1 MLMKPVLVAY
11 ATNYGSTREVAEAV
25 SVALAEHGVYAIV
38 RAARDVDMLNEAS
51 AVVLGGA
58 LYFFRLHKDAR
69 RFLSRH
75 RKALTDMPVA
85 VFGMGPFK
93 DTKEDF
99 AGACKQLDRA
109 LSQQAWLSPVSVQVF
124 GGCFDPTK
132 LRFPHNN
139 PGMKRMPASDIR
151 NTASSTRTERAGG
164 REIGRRRPIQ
174 DLLPLQD

>member
-1 MLMKPVLVAY
+1 MKPVLVAY

-38 RAARDVDMLNEAS
+38 RATCDVDALDEAS

-75 RKALTDMPVA
+75 REALKDMSVA
-85 VFGMGPFK
+85 VFAMGPVK
-93 DTKEDF
+93 DTKEEF

-109 LSQQAWLSPVSVQVF
+109 LSRKPWLSPVSVKVF
-124 GGCFDPTK
+124 GGCFDPTG

-139 PGMKRMPASDIR
+139 PWMRRMPSSDIR
-151 NTASSTRTERAGG
+151 NWGAIGSWAASLPQALGLQAS
-164 REIGRRRPIQ
+164 PI
-174 DLLPLQD
+174 